1 MLGSIEL
8 WDQGGVFVY
17 RRRIAAFRPSCGI
30 IVPAEEKVRKTC
42 GFKGLSRVFRAALRL
57 DAMNKRGDE
66 YAGF

>member
-8 WDQGGVFVY
+8 WDHGGVFVY

-42 GFKGLSRVFRAALRL
+42 GFKGLSRVAALRL